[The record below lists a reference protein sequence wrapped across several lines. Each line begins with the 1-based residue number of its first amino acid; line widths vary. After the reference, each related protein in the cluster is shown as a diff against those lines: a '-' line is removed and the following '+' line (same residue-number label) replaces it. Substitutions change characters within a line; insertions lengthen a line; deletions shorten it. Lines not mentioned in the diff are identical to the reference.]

1 MKSYK
6 HLFTKF
12 IDANPRRVHFAAHS
26 HHFWPDVSFDA
37 HMRAWTDAATLADD
51 KWDRFFQK
59 LWPRAQRHVARMLR
73 LSDPTTVAFGP
84 NVHELVMRVL
94 SNLPQKIRVL
104 TTDGEFHSFARQLAR
119 FEEAGRAE
127 VVRVATRPFDTFPAR
142 WAEQARGAFD
152 LVYVSHVFFDSGY
165 ALRDLEP
172 IVAAAP
178 SDAAVIVDGYHAFCA
193 IDVDLSR
200 VAERVFYVGG
210 GYKYAM
216 SGEGCCF
223 LHAPHGVF
231 PRPVDTGWFAAFFS
245 MKDAQTGVPY
255 AEDGSRFLGATYDP
269 TPLYRFDAVMSML
282 EREGITTHEI
292 DARAKNLQ
300 EAFVTR
306 LGNDTATLG
315 ELVVPT
321 SDPNRG
327 QFLVFESARAKE
339 LHERLASRDIMTDVR
354 GDRLRF
360 GFGIYHDETDILEGA
375 RRIAEVC
382 AID

>member
-6 HLFTKF
+6 HLFSRF

-37 HMRAWTDAATLADD
+37 HMRAWTDAAMLADE

-59 LWPRAQRHVARMLR
+59 MWPRAQRHVARVLR
-73 LSDPTTVAFGP
+73 LPDAGTVTFGP

-94 SNLPQKIRVL
+94 SNLPSKIHVL
-104 TTDGEFHSFARQLAR
+104 TTDGEFHSMARQLSR

-127 VVRVATRPFDTFPAR
+127 VVRVATRPFDTFAER
-142 WAEQARGAFD
+142 WKQAARGPFD

-172 IVAAAP
+172 VVSAAP
-178 SDAAVIVDGYHAFCA
+178 QGATVIVDGYHAFCA
-193 IDVDLSR
+193 IDVDLSKLADR
-200 VAERVFYVGG
+200 IFYVGG

-223 LHAPHGVF
+223 LHAPHEVF
-231 PRPVDTGWFAAFFS
+231 PRPVDTGWFAAFFA
-245 MKDAQTGVPY
+245 MKDAQHGVVY
-255 AEDGSRFLGATYDP
+255 ADDASRFLGATYDP
-269 TPLYRFDAVMSML
+269 TPIYRFDAVMSML
-282 EREGITTHEI
+282 EREGITTQEI
-292 DARAKNLQ
+292 DERAKTLQ
-300 EAFVTR
+300 AMFVEQ
-306 LGNDTATLG
+306 LGPQALG
-315 ELVVPT
+315 HLVVPT

-327 QFLVFESARAKE
+327 QFLVFESARARE
-339 LHERLASRDIMTDVR
+339 LHERLAAREVMTDVR

-360 GFGIYHDETDILEGA
+360 GFGIYHDASDITEGA

-382 AID
+382 AAG